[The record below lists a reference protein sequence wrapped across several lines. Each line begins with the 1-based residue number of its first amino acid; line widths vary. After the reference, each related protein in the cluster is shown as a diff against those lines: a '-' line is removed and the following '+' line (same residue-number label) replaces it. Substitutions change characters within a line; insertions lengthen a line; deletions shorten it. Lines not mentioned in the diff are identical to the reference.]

1 MTPEELQ
8 QVHEAGLRVLGST
21 GVVFESEDTVRRF
34 RTAGFSTD
42 GERVLMSEDQ
52 VAAALATAPRS
63 FELVAR
69 GAGRSLVFGRGR
81 TVVASASGPTF
92 VAEGGELRPPDLD
105 DVAKYARLC
114 HRLENVDMVGYGLY
128 FPDMDDPTEY
138 RRSVYE
144 YLTLTDK
151 PLEYPVFTE
160 MQRRVF
166 RDTSEILH
174 GASWHE
180 LPRFLYGFC
189 STSPLR
195 FDADTCRATEEM
207 ALLGQPLWVT
217 SAAIGGVTGPVT
229 AGGLLVLQHAE
240 ALAGVV
246 LAQLL
251 SPGRPIIY
259 GGVSSAGSMR
269 TGGMLAGDPAFWGLA
284 AATVELGHWLGL
296 PVRAGGAITDAHL
309 PDLQAGIESVLGV
322 ALVLEREVDFLFQ
335 GMGVLSTYNALSW
348 EKLVVDD
355 ELIGALRS
363 RPWQID
369 LSPESLAL
377 DVIDR
382 VGPGGMY
389 LTQRHTRTHKRGGAK
404 RSVFARQ
411 SYDGGVGGAADS
423 VLTAAADRVADLLE
437 TYEQP
442 PMDEVTRRQLEKYCS
457 V

>member
-1 MTPEELQ
+1 MTTDELR

-21 GVVFESEDTVRRF
+21 GVAFESEDIVRRF
-34 RTAGFSTD
+34 RTAGFRTD
-42 GERVLMSEDQ
+42 GDRVSMSEDQ

-69 GAGRSLVFGRGR
+69 DAGRSLVFGRGR

-92 VAEGGELRPPDLD
+92 VAEGGELRPPGMA
-105 DVAKYARLC
+105 DVVKCAKLC
-114 HRLENVDMVGYGLY
+114 HRLENIDMVGYALY
-128 FPDMDDPTEY
+128 FPDMDDPVQY
-138 RRSVYE
+138 RKSVYE

-151 PLEYPVFTE
+151 PLEYPAFTE

-180 LPRFLYGFC
+180 QPRFLYGFC

-195 FDADTCRATEEM
+195 FDGDTCRTVEEM

-217 SAAIGGVTGPVT
+217 AAAIGGVTGPVT
-229 AGGLLVLQHAE
+229 AGGLLALQHAE

-246 LAQLL
+246 LAQLF
-251 SPGRPIIY
+251 SPGCPIIY

-269 TGGMLAGDPAFWGLA
+269 TGGMLAGDPTFWGLA

-296 PVRAGGAITDAHL
+296 PVRAGGAITDAHV
-309 PDLQAGIESVLGV
+309 PDLQAGIESALGV
-322 ALVLEREVDFLFQ
+322 ASVLEREVDFLFQ
-335 GMGVLSTYNALSW
+335 GMGVLSAYNALSW
-348 EKLVVDD
+348 EKLIVDD

-377 DVIDR
+377 DVIEK

-389 LTQRHTRTHKRGGAK
+389 LTQRHTRTHRRGGAK

-411 SYDGGVGGAADS
+411 SYDSTLGGDS

-442 PMDEVTRRQLEKYCS
+442 PMDDVTRRQLEKYCS
-457 V
+457 A